1 MNTAVRTLTRAG
13 TATAVAALLAA
24 GLTACGDAGG
34 DRDGAAGDRRG
45 ANATQVKEAAP
56 ADVVKLS
63 YQKTVV
69 ARFAAVEMTATGSE
83 GTPDQVVGAKGWY
96 PNSTGIAV
104 KGGAPGTAGFQILM
118 DGVVYTHS
126 DKPVQGKPWMKMNL
140 TKDGAPR
147 PRLND
152 DPAEYLALLL
162 GQQKV
167 TRVGTEQLDGVAAE
181 HYRAALTHED
191 LLRADESTK
200 VMEEANRRY
209 LQEAVRDV
217 KTYDIDL
224 WIGKDGHPV
233 RVDTVRTVGDGTAR
247 TTAKFSGYGTT
258 APVVA
263 PPADQVTDFD
273 DALKGID
280 ASLKETERILGEAD
294 RKLREAGQGGLKRP

>member
-1 MNTAVRTLTRAG
+1 MNKAVRILTRAG

-24 GLTACGDAGG
+24 GLTACGGA
-34 DRDGAAGDRRG
+34 DGAAGKQDG
-45 ANATQVKEAAP
+45 AKAAEVKEATP

-69 ARFAAVEMTATGSE
+69 ARFAAVDMTVTGSD
-83 GTPDQVVGAKGWY
+83 GKTNQVVGAKGWY
-96 PNSTGIAV
+96 PNITGIAV
-104 KGGAPGTAGFQILM
+104 KGGAPGTAGHQVMM

-126 DKPVQGKPWMKMNL
+126 DKPVQGKSWMKMNL
-140 TKDGAPR
+140 AKDGAPV

-162 GQQKV
+162 GQEKV
-167 TRVGTEQLDGVAAE
+167 TRVGTEQTDGVDTE
-181 HYRAALTHED
+181 HYRAALTHAD
-191 LLRADESTK
+191 LLRADGSTK

-209 LQEAVRDV
+209 LHEAVKDV
-217 KTYDIDL
+217 KSLDIDL

-233 RVDTVRTVGDGTAR
+233 RVDTVRTVGDGTAK

-263 PPADQVTDFD
+263 PPADQVADFD
-273 DALKGID
+273 DVMEGID
-280 ASLKETERILGEAD
+280 KSREETERTLDEAD
-294 RKLREAGQGGLKRP
+294 RKLKDAGLGGLKRS

>member
-1 MNTAVRTLTRAG
+1 MNKAVRTLTRAG

-24 GLTACGDAGG
+24 GLTACGDSGG
-34 DRDGAAGDRRG
+34 DRGGAAGDGRG
-45 ANATQVKEAAP
+45 ANATQVKEATP

-83 GTPDQVVGAKGWY
+83 GTTDQVVGAKGWY

-104 KGGAPGTAGFQILM
+104 QGGAPGTAGFQILM

-126 DKPVQGKPWMKMNL
+126 DKPVQGRAWMKMNL
-140 TKDGAPR
+140 AKDGAPR

-167 TRVGTEQLDGVAAE
+167 TRVGTEQLDGVTAE

-209 LQEAVRDV
+209 LHEAVRDV

-224 WIGKDGHPV
+224 WIGKDGQPV
-233 RVDTVRTVGDGTAR
+233 RVDTVRAVGDGTAR